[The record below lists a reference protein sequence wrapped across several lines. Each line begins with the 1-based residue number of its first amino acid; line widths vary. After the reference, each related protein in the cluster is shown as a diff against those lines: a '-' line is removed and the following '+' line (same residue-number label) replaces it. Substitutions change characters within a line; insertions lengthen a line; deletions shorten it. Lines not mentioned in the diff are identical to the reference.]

1 MSEQF
6 KKYVPLL
13 FFGLLL
19 LLSFLIIRPLLESL
33 FLGAILAFVL
43 YPLHRKLSSKINKT
57 ASALLICFLVLFLIL
72 VPGFFIVKTLV
83 QESSILMVTAKQ
95 KLAVGLF
102 RGCENNFCQAI
113 QEITNVPEVSAQ
125 VKVIS
130 EGIKNLIL
138 KRGTEFLYGVPRFM
152 MMVFV
157 IFFSLFYFLIGGLA
171 FLDKLKLILGFP
183 IPKFEFIIKRMKEI
197 TGGVVYGY
205 FIVALIQGALGALGF
220 YMFGLTMPLF
230 WGVVMAFLA
239 LIPYLGTGLIWG
251 PASVLIFLEGIF
263 QGSNALILTG
273 TGLFIYSFIFVG
285 LLDNF
290 IKPKLMANKA
300 NIPQPIIMVGILGGI
315 MFSGIIGVI
324 LGPLILSLTIVLIDV
339 HFGEWKKNGNKEL

>member
-1 MSEQF
+1 
-6 KKYVPLL
+6 
-13 FFGLLL
+13 
-19 LLSFLIIRPLLESL
+19 
-33 FLGAILAFVL
+33 
-43 YPLHRKLSSKINKT
+43 
-57 ASALLICFLVLFLIL
+57 
-72 VPGFFIVKTLV
+72 
-83 QESSILMVTAKQ
+83 
-95 KLAVGLF
+95 
-102 RGCENNFCQAI
+102 
-113 QEITNVPEVSAQ
+113 
-125 VKVIS
+125 
-130 EGIKNLIL
+130 
-138 KRGTEFLYGVPRFM
+138 
-152 MMVFV
+152 
-157 IFFSLFYFLIGGLA
+157 
-171 FLDKLKLILGFP
+171 
-183 IPKFEFIIKRMKEI
+183 
-197 TGGVVYGY
+197 
-205 FIVALIQGALGALGF
+205 
-220 YMFGLTMPLF
+220 
-230 WGVVMAFLA
+230 MAFLA